1 MAIIKAKQKE
11 YHARVPNET
20 ARDKDL
26 SLEAKGLLCIL
37 LSMDDKWKIY
47 KTQIADF
54 STNGLHSTRTA
65 FNELIKKGYIK
76 DHGRQR
82 DGKGFLKDNL
92 YEVFAEKQLLSD
104 SEPIC
109 GFHTYDERTQD
120 NRTLSN
126 YTINSIEQD
135 KKEQPEVLNIN
146 TEQSSV
152 HVQPELFPQLVSK
165 TISKGSEAKKSK
177 KIVHPAHSMIKRFW
191 FEEFKPGSVWSNSYG
206 RFINNIIENI
216 EAQFLKNETSPSPEE
231 VLEYFKVACIES
243 RKMPGNYF
251 PLFGLNNFSSPS
263 EFEKLIEIIEKNGQ
277 INKHTYQSQTQ
288 RTADAINF
296 FANL

>member
-109 GFHTYDERTQD
+109 GFRTYDERTQD

-126 YTINSIEQD
+126 YTINSIEQE
-135 KKEQPEVLNIN
+135 KKEQQEVLNIN
-146 TEQSSV
+146 DETSSSNF
-152 HVQPELFPQLVSK
+152 QPELFPSNKIASVSM
-165 TISKGSEAKKSK
+165 AKKKEKTAHPSHYPIK
-177 KIVHPAHSMIKRFW
+177 KFW
-191 FEEFKPGSVWSNSYG
+191 FDEFSPGSRWMNGYG
-206 RFINNIIENI
+206 TFINEIIKNI
-216 EAQFLKNETSPSPEE
+216 EAEFVKKNTSPTPDDI
-231 VLEYFKVACIES
+231 VDFFKVTCYES
-243 RKMPGNYF
+243 RKVQGNYYSHF
-251 PLFGLNNFSSPS
+251 
-263 EFEKLIEIIEKNGQ
+263 KLK
-277 INKHTYQSQTQ
+277 
-288 RTADAINF
+288 
-296 FANL
+296 